1 MTTSHQQQ
9 QQNGTSPA
17 TQATNRP
24 INAGPVN
31 GRLRNNTA
39 ADSHPVYTASRPRN
53 NGAAIARLAYATTVN
68 TRPTKNGPVNAG
80 PMNAGP
86 VNSQTP
92 PATSND
98 NSNNPAANPTPAQA
112 QAFASSQAGIAM
124 NPINAAHELE
134 TEEWEH
140 MMELSTVFRNH
151 VNHMLVELDNEQDIV
166 DDFGL
171 GALRSQPFGSWH
183 DY

>member
-1 MTTSHQQQ
+1 MTTSQQQ

-17 TQATNRP
+17 TQA
-24 INAGPVN
+24 
-31 GRLRNNTA
+31 
-39 ADSHPVYTASRPRN
+39 
-53 NGAAIARLAYATTVN
+53 N
-68 TRPTKNGPVNAG
+68 TRPVSTGPVTMNAGLVNNRPMNTGTG

-86 VNSQTP
+86 VNAHPTNTGPVNTQTP
-92 PATSND
+92 AAASNY
-98 NSNNPAANPTPAQA
+98 NSSNSAANPTPAQA
-112 QAFASSQAGIAM
+112 QAFANSQAGIAM
-124 NPINAAHELE
+124 NPIDAARELDPE
-134 TEEWEH
+134 QWEH

-183 DY
+183 DD